1 MTFPLNPPTV
11 LDLAV
16 VLEAH
21 STLSKEYRLYATMC
35 YWYAASTY
43 KVLELLYGGQN
54 ENFQHANKA
63 GKFGIIIGYREIR
76 EKQDAQDMGSL
87 VDLVKQQ
94 LNNGKKNLVPEE
106 ELEEVAKAELERIPK
121 FETLLQRSRER
132 KDQVM
137 AVLER
142 VGCHPNRSFGL
153 SHANRGAA

>member
-1 MTFPLNPPTV
+1 
-11 LDLAV
+11 
-16 VLEAH
+16 
-21 STLSKEYRLYATMC
+21 MC
-35 YWYAASTY
+35 YWYAGSTY
-43 KVLELLYGGQN
+43 KVLEHLHGGKT
-54 ENFQHANKA
+54 ENFQHATKA

-94 LNNGKKNLVPEE
+94 LNNDKKNLVPAE

-142 VGCHPNRSFGL
+142 VGCRPNRSFGL
-153 SHANRGAA
+153 YRANCGVA